1 MRDSGSL
8 IGSLI
13 SEEHQTALFAAAAI
27 AGVAATAADVSAHQL
42 FLVAPD
48 AEKRAA
54 YGYSGKF

>member
-13 SEEHQTALFAAAAI
+13 SEEHKTAFAAAAI

>member
-13 SEEHQTALFAAAAI
+13 SEEHQAAFAAAAI